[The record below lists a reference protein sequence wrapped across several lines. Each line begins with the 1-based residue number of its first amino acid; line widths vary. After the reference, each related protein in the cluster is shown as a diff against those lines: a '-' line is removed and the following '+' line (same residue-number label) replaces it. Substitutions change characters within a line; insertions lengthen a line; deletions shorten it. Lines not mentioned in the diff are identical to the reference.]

1 VSKLT
6 SKNRRE
12 YYSPI
17 MERQEGK
24 CLYCKTPFTDK
35 RVIEYDHLLDN
46 PNQSEIEDVC
56 LAHKTCNNKKKF
68 NSDYQIIAHDAA
80 QEYRRAV
87 FTCGN
92 TLADTGT
99 TKELTSQQQ
108 INKINYPIAKQFIQ
122 EHTLTEK
129 EVILRDAVNA
139 IVDICKDNNG
149 TGSQS
154 AVYRYIDSLT
164 NPYTGKYTLS
174 TNSQGKTIIR
184 RRTEN

>member
-1 VSKLT
+1 MQIKANEQL
-6 SKNRRE
+6 RE
-12 YYSPI
+12 N
-17 MERQEGK
+17 E
-24 CLYCKTPFTDK
+24 
-35 RVIEYDHLLDN
+35 
-46 PNQSEIEDVC
+46 
-56 LAHKTCNNKKKF
+56 
-68 NSDYQIIAHDAA
+68 
-80 QEYRRAV
+80 RAV

-99 TKELTSQQQ
+99 TKELTSQQE
-108 INKINYPIAKQFIQ
+108 INKINYQIAKQFIQ